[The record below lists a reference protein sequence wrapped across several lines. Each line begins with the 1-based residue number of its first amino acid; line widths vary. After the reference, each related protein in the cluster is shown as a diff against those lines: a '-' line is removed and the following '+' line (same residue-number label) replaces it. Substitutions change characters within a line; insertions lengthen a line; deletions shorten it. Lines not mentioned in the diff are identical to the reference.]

1 MIDPPEMGDN
11 LSMLLITAFII
22 NGSLALMAILLH
34 YEALFQLDKNL
45 PRVAH
50 IPPRFRVLIGVG
62 AIFMAHVLE
71 IWLFALGYFF
81 TLQFPVMGSLIGN
94 LSGHGVLLDC
104 AYLSFVTFTTLGY
117 GEIVAQGYLRYL
129 TGVEALTGFILIT
142 WSASFLFIE
151 MQKYWTVYKT
161 TQTKQYK

>member
-1 MIDPPEMGDN
+1 
-11 LSMLLITAFII
+11 MLLLIAFVI
-22 NGSLALMAILLH
+22 NGSLALAAILMH
-34 YEALFQLDKNL
+34 YEALFQLDKIL
-45 PRVAH
+45 SKLAH
-50 IPPRFRVLIGVG
+50 ITPRFRVLIGVG

-81 TLQFPVMGSLIGN
+81 TLQFPLMGGLVGN
-94 LSGHGVLLDC
+94 ISGHGILLDC

-151 MQKYWTVYKT
+151 MQKYWTAYKS
-161 TQTKQYK
+161 TKTYRQ

>member
-1 MIDPPEMGDN
+1 
-11 LSMLLITAFII
+11 
-22 NGSLALMAILLH
+22 
-34 YEALFQLDKNL
+34 
-45 PRVAH
+45 
-50 IPPRFRVLIGVG
+50 
-62 AIFMAHVLE
+62 MAHVAE

-81 TLQFPVMGSLIGN
+81 TLQFPVMGGLVGE
-94 LSGHGVLLDC
+94 LSGHGILLDC

-151 MQKYWTVYKT
+151 MQKYWTLSRSNGAE
-161 TQTKQYK
+161 

>member
-1 MIDPPEMGDN
+1 
-11 LSMLLITAFII
+11 MLLLIAFVI
-22 NGSLALMAILLH
+22 NGSLALVAILMH
-34 YEALFQLDKNL
+34 YEALFQLDKIL
-45 PRVAH
+45 SMVAH
-50 IPPRFRVLIGVG
+50 IPPRLKVLIGVG

-81 TLQFPVMGSLIGN
+81 TLQFPLMGGLVGN
-94 LSGHGVLLDC
+94 ISGHGILLDC

-117 GEIVAQGYLRYL
+117 GEVVAQGYLRYL

-151 MQKYWTVYKT
+151 MQKYWTSYKSD
-161 TQTKQYK
+161 KR

>member
-1 MIDPPEMGDN
+1 
-11 LSMLLITAFII
+11 MLLIIAFVI
-22 NGSLALMAILLH
+22 NGSLALMAIFFH
-34 YEALFQLDKNL
+34 YEVLFQLSKNL

-50 IPPRFRVLIGVG
+50 IRSRFRVLIGVG
-62 AIFMAHVLE
+62 SIFMAHVFE

-81 TLQFPVMGSLIGN
+81 TLQFPVMGSLLGN
-94 LSGHGVLLDC
+94 ISADGILLDC

-117 GEIVAQGYLRYL
+117 SEIVAQGYLRYL

-151 MQKYWTVYKT
+151 MKKYWTVNKSDET
-161 TQTKQYK
+161 TYY

>member
-1 MIDPPEMGDN
+1 
-11 LSMLLITAFII
+11 MLLITAFAV
-22 NGSLALMAILLH
+22 NGSLALLAILMH

-45 PRVAH
+45 PRLAH
-50 IPPRFRVLIGVG
+50 IAPRFRVLIGVG

-81 TLQFPVMGSLIGN
+81 SLQFPVMGGLVGD
-94 LSGHGVLLDC
+94 LSGHGILLDC

-117 GEIVAQGYLRYL
+117 GEIVAQGYLRHL

-151 MQKYWTVYKT
+151 MQRYWIGHKT
-161 TQTKQYK
+161 NQMK

>member
-1 MIDPPEMGDN
+1 
-11 LSMLLITAFII
+11 MLLITAFVI
-22 NGSLALMAILLH
+22 NGILALMAILLH
-34 YEALFQLDKNL
+34 YEALFQLSNNL

-50 IPPRFRVLIGVG
+50 IQPRFRVLIGVG
-62 AIFMAHVLE
+62 TIFIAHVLE

-81 TLQFPVMGSLIGN
+81 TLQFPVMGN
-94 LSGHGVLLDC
+94 LVGKISGDGILLDC

-151 MQKYWTVYKT
+151 MQKYWTVHKSD
-161 TQTKQYK
+161 QTKQH

>member
-1 MIDPPEMGDN
+1 MGEIFT
-11 LSMLLITAFII
+11 MLLLTAFVI
-22 NGSLALMAILLH
+22 NGSLALVAILMH
-34 YEALFQLDKNL
+34 YEALFQLDKIL
-45 PRVAH
+45 PKVAH
-50 IPPRFRVLIGVG
+50 IAPRFRVLIGVG

-81 TLQFPVMGSLIGN
+81 TLQLPVMGGLVGN
-94 LSGHGVLLDC
+94 ISGHGILLDC

-117 GEIVAQGYLRYL
+117 GEVVAQGYLRYL

-151 MQKYWTVYKT
+151 MQKYWTAYRSDKSFR
-161 TQTKQYK
+161 Q

>member
-1 MIDPPEMGDN
+1 MGDN
-11 LSMLLITAFII
+11 SSMLLLAAFII

-34 YEALFQLDKNL
+34 YEVLFQLDQNL

-50 IPPRFRVLIGVG
+50 IPPRFKVLMGVG
-62 AIFMAHVLE
+62 AIFIAHVLE

-81 TLQFPVMGSLIGN
+81 TLQFPLMGGLVGN
-94 LSGHGVLLDC
+94 VSGHGTLLDC

-129 TGVEALTGFILIT
+129 TGVEALAGFILIT
-142 WSASFLFIE
+142 WSASFMFIE

-161 TQTKQYK
+161 TQSK

>member
-1 MIDPPEMGDN
+1 
-11 LSMLLITAFII
+11 MLLATAFVI
-22 NGSLALMAILLH
+22 NGILALTAILLH

-45 PRVAH
+45 SKLAH
-50 IPPRFRVLIGVG
+50 TPPRLRVLIGVG

-81 TLQFPVMGSLIGN
+81 TLQFPMMGGLVGN
-94 LSGHGVLLDC
+94 LSGHGILMDS

-151 MQKYWTVYKT
+151 MQTYWTAHKS
-161 TQTKQYK
+161 TQAKQKILT

>member
-1 MIDPPEMGDN
+1 
-11 LSMLLITAFII
+11 MLLISAFIV
-22 NGSLALMAILLH
+22 NGSLALVAILMH
-34 YEALFQLDKNL
+34 YEALFQMDKNL

-50 IPPRFRVLIGVG
+50 IAPRFRVLIGVG

-71 IWLFALGYFF
+71 IWLFALGYFL
-81 TLQFPVMGSLIGN
+81 TLQFPVMGGLVGN
-94 LSGHGVLLDC
+94 LSGHGTLLDC

-151 MQKYWTVYKT
+151 MQKYWTVNRSHQAK
-161 TQTKQYK
+161 

>member
-1 MIDPPEMGDN
+1 
-11 LSMLLITAFII
+11 MLLLIAFVI
-22 NGSLALMAILLH
+22 NASLALVAILMH
-34 YEALFQLDKNL
+34 YEALFQLDKVL
-45 PRVAH
+45 PKVAH
-50 IPPRFRVLIGVG
+50 IPPRSRVLIGVG

-81 TLQFPVMGSLIGN
+81 TLQFPVMGGLVGN
-94 LSGHGVLLDC
+94 ISGHGILLDC

-151 MQKYWTVYKT
+151 MQKYWTSYKSDKRH
-161 TQTKQYK
+161 QP

>member
-1 MIDPPEMGDN
+1 MGEIFT
-11 LSMLLITAFII
+11 MLLLTAFVI
-22 NGSLALMAILLH
+22 NGLLALVAILVH
-34 YEALFQLDKNL
+34 YEALFQLDKIL
-45 PRVAH
+45 PKVAH
-50 IPPRFRVLIGVG
+50 IAPRFRVLIGVG

-81 TLQFPVMGSLIGN
+81 TLQFPVMGGLVGN
-94 LSGHGVLLDC
+94 ISGHGVLLDC

-151 MQKYWTVYKT
+151 MQKYWTAYRSDKSFR
-161 TQTKQYK
+161 

>member
-1 MIDPPEMGDN
+1 
-11 LSMLLITAFII
+11 MLLLIAFVI
-22 NGSLALMAILLH
+22 NGSLALVAILMH
-34 YEALFQLDKNL
+34 YEALFQLDKIL
-45 PRVAH
+45 SMVAH

-81 TLQFPVMGSLIGN
+81 TLQFPAMGGLVGN
-94 LSGHGVLLDC
+94 ISGHGILLDC

-151 MQKYWTVYKT
+151 MQKYWTSYKSD
-161 TQTKQYK
+161 KR